1 MHYRGIKEGNNGGR
15 SAGAAQFNS
24 LLNLLLLKLSN
35 KSIPNFQS
43 LLSHWHILGRK
54 NPINSMLNSLT
65 MLETHKYSPKINGL
79 SRFFFLLYTNG
90 KYRIWMAR
98 KRENISN
105 CRKLSMKRLKKTLEW
120 NKQDEQNN
128 WHNID
133 VIPKYSA
140 ASGHNSFP
148 LPIDITLTGTKH
160 QRCHIGRKF
169 NLHVIITRCLDQI
182 LLDRPR
188 PPSILCLGMQ
198 LRCQTHSC
206 TSRRWVIFNL
216 KKQARKRSL

>member
-90 KYRIWMAR
+90 KYRI
-98 KRENISN
+98 
-105 CRKLSMKRLKKTLEW
+105 
-120 NKQDEQNN
+120 
-128 WHNID
+128 
-133 VIPKYSA
+133 
-140 ASGHNSFP
+140 
-148 LPIDITLTGTKH
+148 
-160 QRCHIGRKF
+160 
-169 NLHVIITRCLDQI
+169 
-182 LLDRPR
+182 
-188 PPSILCLGMQ
+188 
-198 LRCQTHSC
+198 
-206 TSRRWVIFNL
+206 
-216 KKQARKRSL
+216 